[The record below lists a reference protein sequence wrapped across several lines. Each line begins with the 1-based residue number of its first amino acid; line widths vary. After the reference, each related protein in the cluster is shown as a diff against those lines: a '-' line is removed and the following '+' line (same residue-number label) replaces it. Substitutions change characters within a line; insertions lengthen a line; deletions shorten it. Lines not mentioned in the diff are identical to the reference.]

1 VTLDADEPH
10 HLSGLLLV
18 PPRAIACYVLAHG
31 AGAGMTHPFM
41 EAVAI
46 ELAARRIATLRYQFP
61 YMQRGAR
68 RPDPP
73 RVAEAAVRSAVI
85 GAARLTA
92 LPLIAGG
99 KSFGGRMTSQAQA
112 ALPLPG
118 VRGLAFFG
126 FPLHP
131 AGQPASDR
139 GRHLA
144 EVHVPM
150 LFLQGERDKLADQ
163 QLIGKL
169 TTQLGQRATLRFF
182 PHADHS
188 FHVPVRSGR
197 TDSKVRDELSDAFG
211 DWLDTEILRPVQM

>member
-1 VTLDADEPH
+1 VTLDADQPH

-73 RVAEAAVRSAVI
+73 SVAEAAVRSAVA
-85 GAARLTA
+85 GAARLTE

-112 ALPLPG
+112 ASPLPG
-118 VRGLAFFG
+118 VRGLVFLG
-126 FPLHP
+126 FPLHT
-131 AGQPASDR
+131 AGRPASDR

-163 QLIGKL
+163 QLIGRL
-169 TTQLGQRATLRFF
+169 TAQLGRHATLRIF

-188 FHVPVRSGR
+188 FHVPARSGR
-197 TDSKVRDELSDAFG
+197 TDIEVRRELSDALA
-211 DWLDTEILRPVQM
+211 DWLDAAILRPVQM

>member
-1 VTLDADEPH
+1 MSSLTARPVTLNADEPR

-18 PPRAIACYVLAHG
+18 PPRAMACCVFAHG

-73 RVAEAAVRSAVI
+73 RVAEAAVRRAVA
-85 GAARLTA
+85 GAARLTE
-92 LPLIAGG
+92 LPLIAGS
-99 KSFGGRMTSQAQA
+99 KSFGGRITSQAQA
-112 ALPLPG
+112 SLPLPG

-131 AGQPASDR
+131 AGRPASDR

-163 QLIGKL
+163 QLIG
-169 TTQLGQRATLRFF
+169 
-182 PHADHS
+182 S
-188 FHVPVRSGR
+188 
-197 TDSKVRDELSDAFG
+197 
-211 DWLDTEILRPVQM
+211 